1 MKKLLSVLLAAT
13 TVVSLGGA
21 AVYAKD
27 TIDMGDLEV
36 YYDDARNIKGY
47 KADGVTLDNND
58 TVTPDQK
65 VYVSLDEVA
74 KKILG
79 RVDDGYSDMALEE
92 LLIDDDYFKFKYKKG
107 SDNSKMILDINLV
120 EKNLDGS
127 RKPYIEIKLADD
139 YTDDEYKINPTFTFS
154 AKNDLVLCVKGTGAN
169 RTFRYF
175 EKEDVDNGDIPNG
188 YTHYTD
194 ADYDVSED
202 DEFEGEF
209 TIWISNTELEADEDF
224 AAGTGGVT
232 LKPTKNDD
240 NEIVW
245 YDENDDIAMLTFE
258 GDSSV
263 DNFFPKLS
271 TKWDNSTYATYFA
284 DQDAFIFDFIS
295 NPDISSTSRPVLTIY
310 DPYYDYEED
319 ESLVDSENVV
329 IYQVVDGELVDVTAD
344 WSYGET
350 DDGEMAYT
358 TKTRQLGTYIFCEV
372 AVAGSEEVVEEP
384 VDDGKVIPSTGR

>member
-1 MKKLLSVLLAAT
+1 MSPW
-13 TVVSLGGA
+13 GGA
-21 AVYAKD
+21 AVYAD
-27 TIDMGDLEV
+27 GTDYDMGDLTV
-36 YYDDARNIKGY
+36 YYDDESKVEDDNANH
-47 KADGVTLDNND
+47 NND

-65 VYVSLDEVA
+65 VYVKLSDVADEIIDA
-74 KKILG
+74 TLG
-79 RVDDGYSDMALEE
+79 QTGTARARVLAD
-92 LLIDDDYFKFKYKKG
+92 LLDDDDWFKFKYKKG
-107 SDNSKMILDINLV
+107 SDNSKMILGISLV
-120 EKNLDGS
+120 EKNLDGNG
-127 RKPYIEIKLADD
+127 RDKYIEIKLADD
-139 YTDDEYKINPTFTFS
+139 YTDDEYKINPTFIFT
-154 AKNDLVLCVKGTGAN
+154 V
-169 RTFRYF
+169 
-175 EKEDVDNGDIPNG
+175 KEDMWFTAAGGWTQDDPNN
-188 YTHYTD
+188 
-194 ADYDVSED
+194 AAAQKLED
-202 DEFEGEF
+202 GDEFEGEF
-209 TIWISNTELEADEDF
+209 TIWISNTEEDADADY

-263 DNFFPKLS
+263 DNFYPKLS

-350 DDGEMAYT
+350 EDGEMAYT

-384 VDDGKVIPSTGR
+384 VDDGKVIPNTGR

>member
-1 MKKLLSVLLAAT
+1 
-13 TVVSLGGA
+13 
-21 AVYAKD
+21 
-27 TIDMGDLEV
+27 MGDLTV
-36 YYDDARNIKGY
+36 YTDDGPTSTPGENVV
-47 KADGVTLDNND
+47 ADTTVPD
-58 TVTPDQK
+58 TK

-79 RVDDGYSDMALEE
+79 RTSDGASDAALED

-120 EKNLDGS
+120 EKNLGGG
-127 RKPYIEIKLADD
+127 REEYIEIKLADD
-139 YTDDEYKINPTFTFS
+139 WTDDEYKINPTFTFS
-154 AKNDLVLCVKGTGAN
+154 AKENLYLYENTATAGDYK
-169 RTFRYF
+169 YF
-175 EKEDVDNGDIPNG
+175 TEDEVDDGVPAKRG
-188 YTHYTD
+188 YTKYTKV
-194 ADYDVSED
+194 DYDVSED

-240 NEIVW
+240 NEIIW

-329 IYQVVDGELVDVTAD
+329 IYAVVDGELVDDTAN
-344 WSYGET
+344 WTYGET
-350 DDGEMAYT
+350 EDGDMAYT

-384 VDDGKVIPSTGR
+384 VDDGKVIPNTGR

>member
-65 VYVSLDEVA
+65 VYVKLSDVADQIMDAFDAAGDLGTARAELGELMDDE
-74 KKILG
+74 
-79 RVDDGYSDMALEE
+79 
-92 LLIDDDYFKFKYKKG
+92 DYFKFKYKKG
-107 SDNSKMILDINLV
+107 SDNSKMILGISLV
-120 EKNLDGS
+120 EKKLGGNPRDT
-127 RKPYIEIKLADD
+127 YIEIKLADD
-139 YTDDEYKINPTFTFS
+139 YTDDEYKINPTFTFT
-154 AKNDLVLCVKGTGAN
+154 AKDDLIYDGSNGVKRWYTQEEIDERNLTVTETA
-169 RTFRYF
+169 TIS
-175 EKEDVDNGDIPNG
+175 DGDK
-188 YTHYTD
+188 
-194 ADYDVSED
+194 
-202 DEFEGEF
+202 FEGEF
-209 TIWISNTELEADEDF
+209 TLWISNTELEADEDF

-240 NEIVW
+240 NEIIW

-263 DNFFPKLS
+263 DNFYPKLS

-384 VDDGKVIPSTGR
+384 VDDGKVIPNTGR

>member
-21 AVYAKD
+21 AVYAD
-27 TIDMGDLEV
+27 GTDYDMGDLTV
-36 YYDDARNIKGY
+36 YYDDESKVEDDNANH
-47 KADGVTLDNND
+47 NND

-65 VYVSLDEVA
+65 VYVKLSDVADQIMDAFDAAGDLRNARAELGELMDDE
-74 KKILG
+74 
-79 RVDDGYSDMALEE
+79 
-92 LLIDDDYFKFKYKKG
+92 DYFKFKYKKG
-107 SDNSKMILDINLV
+107 SDNSKMILGISLV
-120 EKNLDGS
+120 EKNLDGNG
-127 RKPYIEIKLADD
+127 RDKYIEIKLADD
-139 YTDDEYKINPTFTFS
+139 YTDDEYKINPTFTFT
-154 AKNDLVLCVKGTGAN
+154 AKDDLLYDGDNTKKWYTQEEYDERDLTFAA
-169 RTFRYF
+169 RTTIS
-175 EKEDVDNGDIPNG
+175 DGDK
-188 YTHYTD
+188 
-194 ADYDVSED
+194 
-202 DEFEGEF
+202 FEGEF
-209 TIWISNTELEADEDF
+209 TLWISNTELEADEDF

-384 VDDGKVIPSTGR
+384 VDDGKVIPNTGR

>member
-27 TIDMGDLEV
+27 TDMGDLKV
-36 YYDDARNIKGY
+36 YYDDASSVEGTN
-47 KADGVTLDNND
+47 NND

-65 VYVSLDEVA
+65 VYVKLYDVADLMFGTAGDGNGIDPDVLDDE
-74 KKILG
+74 
-79 RVDDGYSDMALEE
+79 DF
-92 LLIDDDYFKFKYKKG
+92 FKFKYKKG
-107 SDNSKMILDINLV
+107 SDNSKMILSIGLV
-120 EKNLDGS
+120 EKKLSEVEG
-127 RKPYIEIKLADD
+127 RQKYIEIKLADD
-139 YTDDEYKINPTFTFS
+139 YTDDEYKINPTFTFT
-154 AKNDLVLCVKGTGAN
+154 AKDDLYLKNDASAWATADDLDD
-169 RTFRYF
+169 RYGSTAGWT
-175 EKEDVDNGDIPNG
+175 KLIDDG
-188 YTHYTD
+188 
-194 ADYDVSED
+194 

-209 TIWISNTELEADEDF
+209 TLWISNTEEDADADY

-263 DNFFPKLS
+263 DNFYPKLS

-350 DDGEMAYT
+350 EDGEMAYT

-384 VDDGKVIPSTGR
+384 VDDGKDIPNTGR

>member
-21 AVYAKD
+21 AVYAED
-27 TIDMGDLEV
+27 TEYDMGDLTV
-36 YYDDARNIKGY
+36 YVD
-47 KADGVTLDNND
+47 DGVTDIDD
-58 TVTPDQK
+58 TTAPDKK
-65 VYVSLDEVA
+65 VYVKLSEVA
-74 KKILG
+74 DNIIPSTSARANATVKKIL
-79 RVDDGYSDMALEE
+79 D
-92 LLIDDDYFKFKYKKG
+92 DDDYFKFKYKKG

-120 EKNLDGS
+120 EKKLGS
-127 RKPYIEIKLADD
+127 NPRDTYIEIKLADD
-139 YTDDEYKINPTFTFS
+139 YTDDEYKINPTFTFT
-154 AKNDLVLCVKGTGAN
+154 V
-169 RTFRYF
+169 
-175 EKEDVDNGDIPNG
+175 KEDFYYWDDSTNKKGMFLPTDESAPSG
-188 YTHYTD
+188 YTHE
-194 ADYDVSED
+194 ARYDLED
-202 DEFEGEF
+202 GDEYEGEF

-245 YDENDDIAMLTFE
+245 YDENDDIAKLTFE

-263 DNFFPKLS
+263 DNFYPKLS
-271 TKWDNSTYATYFA
+271 TKWDNATYAEYFA

-295 NPDISSTSRPVLTIY
+295 NPNISSTSRPVLTIY
-310 DPYYDYEED
+310 DPYYDYEND
-319 ESLVDSENVV
+319 EVTVDPENVV
-329 IYQVVDGELVDVTAD
+329 IYKVVDGELVDDTANWAYD
-344 WSYGET
+344 ET

-384 VDDGKVIPSTGR
+384 VDDGKVIPNTGR

>member
-21 AVYAKD
+21 AVSAKS
-27 TIDMGDLEV
+27 TEVDMGDLKV
-36 YYDDARNIKGY
+36 YYDTGYNIEG
-47 KADGVTLDNND
+47 TTNND

-65 VYVSLDEVA
+65 VYVRLSDVA
-74 KKILG
+74 EKILG
-79 RVDDGYSDMALEE
+79 KTSATDATTQLAD
-92 LLIDDDYFKFKYKKG
+92 LLDDDDYFKFKYKKG
-107 SDNSKMILDINLV
+107 SDNSKMILSIDLV
-120 EKNLDGS
+120 EKKLDSDTS
-127 RKPYIEIKLADD
+127 RQKYIEIKLADD

-154 AKNDLVLCVKGTGAN
+154 AKDDL
-169 RTFRYF
+169 RYF
-175 EKEDVDNGDIPNG
+175 WDGTTSSGRYYTQEDIDDGKKVVGTEDVNEK
-188 YTHYTD
+188 
-194 ADYDVSED
+194 VSED

-384 VDDGKVIPSTGR
+384 VDDGKDIPNTGR

>member
-1 MKKLLSVLLAAT
+1 
-13 TVVSLGGA
+13 
-21 AVYAKD
+21 
-27 TIDMGDLEV
+27 MGDLEV

-47 KADGVTLDNND
+47 QADGVTLDNND

-107 SDNSKMILDINLV
+107 SDNSKMILGISLV
-120 EKNLDGS
+120 EKNLDGNG
-127 RKPYIEIKLADD
+127 RDKYIEIKLADD
-139 YTDDEYKINPTFTFS
+139 YTDDEYKINPTFTFT
-154 AKNDLVLCVKGTGAN
+154 AKDDLIYDGNVKRWYTQEELDERNLNVTETA
-169 RTFRYF
+169 TIS
-175 EKEDVDNGDIPNG
+175 DGDK
-188 YTHYTD
+188 
-194 ADYDVSED
+194 
-202 DEFEGEF
+202 FEGEF
-209 TIWISNTELEADEDF
+209 TLWISNTELEADEDF

-240 NEIVW
+240 NEIIW
-245 YDENDDIAMLTFE
+245 YDENDVIAMLTFE

-271 TKWDNSTYATYFA
+271 TKWDNATYAEYFA

-295 NPDISSTSRPVLTIY
+295 NPEISSTSRPVLTIY

-329 IYQVVDGELVDVTAD
+329 IYAVVDGELVDDTAN
-344 WSYGET
+344 WTYGET

-384 VDDGKVIPSTGR
+384 VDDGKVIPNTGR

>member
-27 TIDMGDLEV
+27 TDMGDLKV
-36 YYDDARNIKGY
+36 YYDDASSVEGTN
-47 KADGVTLDNND
+47 NND

-65 VYVSLDEVA
+65 VYVKLYDVADLMFGTAGDGNGIDPDVLDDE
-74 KKILG
+74 
-79 RVDDGYSDMALEE
+79 DF
-92 LLIDDDYFKFKYKKG
+92 FKFKYKKG
-107 SDNSKMILDINLV
+107 SDNSKMILSIGLV
-120 EKNLDGS
+120 EKKLSEVEG
-127 RKPYIEIKLADD
+127 RQKYIEIKLADD
-139 YTDDEYKINPTFTFS
+139 YTDDEYKINPTFTFT
-154 AKNDLVLCVKGTGAN
+154 AKDDLYLKNDASAWATADDLDD
-169 RTFRYF
+169 RYGSTAGWT
-175 EKEDVDNGDIPNG
+175 KLIDDG
-188 YTHYTD
+188 
-194 ADYDVSED
+194 

-209 TIWISNTELEADEDF
+209 TLWISNTELDADEDF

-263 DNFFPKLS
+263 DNFYPKLS

-384 VDDGKVIPSTGR
+384 VDDGKVIPNTGR

>member
-1 MKKLLSVLLAAT
+1 MKKLLSVALAAA
-13 TVVSLGGA
+13 TVASVGVSAFA
-21 AVYAKD
+21 ADY
-27 TIDMGDLEV
+27 DMGELAV
-36 YYDDARNIKGY
+36 LYDNESSVAGTNQ
-47 KADGVTLDNND
+47 ND

-65 VYVSLDEVA
+65 VYVSLDTVGSQLFEDG
-74 KKILG
+74 LG
-79 RVDDGYSDMALEE
+79 QVGGSVDGAYLMDEDF
-92 LLIDDDYFKFKYKKG
+92 FKFKYKKG

-120 EKNLDGS
+120 EKNLGGG
-127 RKPYIEIKLADD
+127 REEYIEIKLADD

-154 AKNDLVLCVKGTGAN
+154 AKENLYLYKNAAGDYK
-169 RTFRYF
+169 YF
-175 EKEDVDNGDIPNG
+175 TEDEVDDGVPAKRG
-188 YTHYTD
+188 YTIKYTD

-240 NEIVW
+240 NEIIW

-384 VDDGKVIPSTGR
+384 VDDGKVIPNTGR

>member
-1 MKKLLSVLLAAT
+1 
-13 TVVSLGGA
+13 
-21 AVYAKD
+21 
-27 TIDMGDLEV
+27 MGDLEV
-36 YYDDARNIKGY
+36 YYDDASNIKGTD
-47 KADGVTLDNND
+47 ASGVLGTND

-79 RVDDGYSDMALEE
+79 RTTDGYSDMALEE

-154 AKNDLVLCVKGTGAN
+154 AKNDLVLCVKGTGASQ
-169 RTFRYF
+169 TFRYF
-175 EKEDVDNGDIPNG
+175 EKEDVDNGDIPSG
-188 YTHYTD
+188 YAAYGS
-194 ADYDVSED
+194 YDVSED

-209 TIWISNTELEADEDF
+209 TIWISNTELEADEDY

-240 NEIVW
+240 NEIIW

-271 TKWDNSTYATYFA
+271 TKWDNATYAEYFA

-295 NPDISSTSRPVLTIY
+295 NPEISSTSRPVLTIY

-329 IYQVVDGELVDVTAD
+329 IYAVVDGELVDDTAN
-344 WSYGET
+344 WTYGET
-350 DDGEMAYT
+350 EDGEMAYT

-384 VDDGKVIPSTGR
+384 VDDGKVIPNTGR

>member
-1 MKKLLSVLLAAT
+1 MSPW
-13 TVVSLGGA
+13 GGA
-21 AVYAKD
+21 AVYAD
-27 TIDMGDLEV
+27 GTDYDISDLPV
-36 YYDDARNIKGY
+36 YYDNNKDYYDDEDPVFVN
-47 KADGVTLDNND
+47 NND

-65 VYVSLDEVA
+65 VYVKLSDVADQIMDVDAGNAGLTTARAELGELMDDE
-74 KKILG
+74 
-79 RVDDGYSDMALEE
+79 
-92 LLIDDDYFKFKYKKG
+92 DYFKFKYKKG
-107 SDNSKMILDINLV
+107 SDNSKMILGISLV
-120 EKNLDGS
+120 EKNLDGNG
-127 RKPYIEIKLADD
+127 RDKYIEIKLADD
-139 YTDDEYKINPTFTFS
+139 YTDDEYKINPTFTFT
-154 AKNDLVLCVKGTGAN
+154 AKDDLLYDGDNTKKWYTQEEYDERDLTFAA
-169 RTFRYF
+169 RTTIS
-175 EKEDVDNGDIPNG
+175 DGDK
-188 YTHYTD
+188 
-194 ADYDVSED
+194 
-202 DEFEGEF
+202 FEGEF
-209 TIWISNTELEADEDF
+209 TLWISNTELEADEDF

-240 NEIVW
+240 NEIIW

-384 VDDGKVIPSTGR
+384 VDDGKVIPNTGR

>member
-1 MKKLLSVLLAAT
+1 MKLEDVAESILDSVY
-13 TVVSLGGA
+13 GA
-21 AVYAKD
+21 DV
-27 TIDMGDLEV
+27 G
-36 YYDDARNIKGY
+36 DARY
-47 KADGVTLDNND
+47 AD
-58 TVTPDQK
+58 
-65 VYVSLDEVA
+65 
-74 KKILG
+74 
-79 RVDDGYSDMALEE
+79 
-92 LLIDDDYFKFKYKKG
+92 LIDEMDNDDYFKFKYKKG
-107 SDNSKMILDINLV
+107 SDNSKMILGISLV
-120 EKNLDGS
+120 EKKLGS
-127 RKPYIEIKLADD
+127 LSRAKYIEIKLADD
-139 YTDDEYKINPTFTFS
+139 YTDDEYKINPTFTFT
-154 AKNDLVLCVKGTGAN
+154 AKDDLYSNATFDWATGEYLED
-169 RTFRYF
+169 RY
-175 EKEDVDNGDIPNG
+175 DGIPAGWNKIIDDG
-188 YTHYTD
+188 
-194 ADYDVSED
+194 

-209 TIWISNTELEADEDF
+209 TLWISNTENEADEDY

-263 DNFFPKLS
+263 DNFYPKLS

-384 VDDGKVIPSTGR
+384 VDDGKVIPNTGR

>member
-21 AVYAKD
+21 AVYAD
-27 TIDMGDLEV
+27 GTDYDISDLPV
-36 YYDDARNIKGY
+36 YDDDEGSVFAN
-47 KADGVTLDNND
+47 NND

-65 VYVSLDEVA
+65 VYVKLSDVADQIMDVDAGNAGLDTARAE
-74 KKILG
+74 LG
-79 RVDDGYSDMALEE
+79 KLMDDE
-92 LLIDDDYFKFKYKKG
+92 DYFKFKYKKG
-107 SDNSKMILDINLV
+107 SDNSKMILGISLV
-120 EKNLDGS
+120 EKNLDGNG
-127 RKPYIEIKLADD
+127 RDKYIEIKLADD
-139 YTDDEYKINPTFTFS
+139 YTDDEYKINPTFTFT
-154 AKNDLVLCVKGTGAN
+154 AKDDLIYDATVQEWYTQEEIDERNLNVTA
-169 RTFRYF
+169 RTTIS
-175 EKEDVDNGDIPNG
+175 DGDK
-188 YTHYTD
+188 
-194 ADYDVSED
+194 
-202 DEFEGEF
+202 FEGEF
-209 TIWISNTELEADEDF
+209 TLWISNTELEADEDF

-240 NEIVW
+240 NEIIW

>member
-1 MKKLLSVLLAAT
+1 MKLSDVADQIMDVDAGNAGLDTARAELGKL
-13 TVVSLGGA
+13 
-21 AVYAKD
+21 
-27 TIDMGDLEV
+27 M
-36 YYDDARNIKGY
+36 DD
-47 KADGVTLDNND
+47 
-58 TVTPDQK
+58 
-65 VYVSLDEVA
+65 E
-74 KKILG
+74 
-79 RVDDGYSDMALEE
+79 
-92 LLIDDDYFKFKYKKG
+92 DYFKFKYKKG
-107 SDNSKMILDINLV
+107 SDNSKMILGISLV
-120 EKNLDGS
+120 EKKLGNNPRDT
-127 RKPYIEIKLADD
+127 YIEIKLADD
-139 YTDDEYKINPTFTFS
+139 YTDDEYKINPTFTFT
-154 AKNDLVLCVKGTGAN
+154 AKDDLIYDATAQEWYTQEEIDERNLTVTP
-169 RTFRYF
+169 RTTIS
-175 EKEDVDNGDIPNG
+175 DGDK
-188 YTHYTD
+188 
-194 ADYDVSED
+194 
-202 DEFEGEF
+202 FEGEF

-310 DPYYDYEED
+310 DPYYDYEND
-319 ESLVDSENVV
+319 EVTVDPENVV
-329 IYQVVDGELVDVTAD
+329 IYKVVDGELVDDTANWAYD
-344 WSYGET
+344 ET
-350 DDGEMAYT
+350 EDGEMAYT

-384 VDDGKVIPSTGR
+384 VDDGKVIPNTGR

>member
-21 AVYAKD
+21 AVYAD
-27 TIDMGDLEV
+27 GTDYDISDLPV
-36 YYDDARNIKGY
+36 YDDDEGSVFAN
-47 KADGVTLDNND
+47 NND

-65 VYVSLDEVA
+65 VYVKLSDVADQIMDVDAGNAGLDTARAE
-74 KKILG
+74 LG
-79 RVDDGYSDMALEE
+79 KLMDDE
-92 LLIDDDYFKFKYKKG
+92 DYFKFKYKKG
-107 SDNSKMILDINLV
+107 SDNSKMILGISLV
-120 EKNLDGS
+120 EKNLDGNG
-127 RKPYIEIKLADD
+127 RDKYIEIKLADD
-139 YTDDEYKINPTFTFS
+139 YTDDEYKINPTFTFT
-154 AKNDLVLCVKGTGAN
+154 AKDDLIYDATVQEWYTQEEIDERNLNVTA
-169 RTFRYF
+169 RTTIS
-175 EKEDVDNGDIPNG
+175 DGDK
-188 YTHYTD
+188 
-194 ADYDVSED
+194 
-202 DEFEGEF
+202 FEGEF
-209 TIWISNTELEADEDF
+209 TLWISNTELEADEDF

-240 NEIVW
+240 NEIIW

-329 IYQVVDGELVDVTAD
+329 IYAVVDGELVDDTAN
-344 WSYGET
+344 WTYGET
-350 DDGEMAYT
+350 EDGEMAYT

-384 VDDGKVIPSTGR
+384 VDDGKDIPNTGR

>member
-1 MKKLLSVLLAAT
+1 MKKLLSVVLAAA
-13 TVVSLGGA
+13 TVASVGVTAFA
-21 AVYAKD
+21 ADYELNGVLVYDDSHNNVYAN
-27 TIDMGDLEV
+27 G
-36 YYDDARNIKGY
+36 
-47 KADGVTLDNND
+47 ND

-65 VYVSLDEVA
+65 VYVSLAEVGADIADQMTATLGGDPDVPGSLLQDE
-74 KKILG
+74 
-79 RVDDGYSDMALEE
+79 DF
-92 LLIDDDYFKFKYKKG
+92 FKFKYKKG
-107 SDNSKMILDINLV
+107 SDNSKMITGIKLV
-120 EKNLDGS
+120 EKDIGEAGG
-127 RKPYIEIKLADD
+127 RHEYIEIALADD
-139 YTDDEYKINPTFTFS
+139 WTDDEYKINPTFTFTAKDDIYLKKDKSRWVTGDDFADMS
-154 AKNDLVLCVKGTGAN
+154 ATTQATYFAN
-169 RTFRYF
+169 PVIS
-175 EKEDVDNGDIPNG
+175 DG
-188 YTHYTD
+188 
-194 ADYDVSED
+194 

-209 TIWISNTELEADEDF
+209 TIWISNTEEDADADY

-263 DNFFPKLS
+263 DNFYPKLS

-329 IYQVVDGELVDVTAD
+329 IYQVVDGELVDVTAN

-350 DDGEMAYT
+350 EDGEMAYT

-384 VDDGKVIPSTGR
+384 VDDGKVIPNTGR

>member
-1 MKKLLSVLLAAT
+1 
-13 TVVSLGGA
+13 
-21 AVYAKD
+21 
-27 TIDMGDLEV
+27 MGDLTV
-36 YYDDARNIKGY
+36 YTDDGPTSTPGENVV
-47 KADGVTLDNND
+47 ADTTVPD
-58 TVTPDQK
+58 TK

-74 KKILG
+74 KKIVG
-79 RVDDGYSDMALEE
+79 RTTPGAADRLLEE

-120 EKNLDGS
+120 EKNLGGG
-127 RKPYIEIKLADD
+127 REEYIEIKLADD
-139 YTDDEYKINPTFTFS
+139 YTDDEYKINPTFIFT
-154 AKNDLVLCVKGTGAN
+154 AKDNIYYNAGAPYDWKTEDYLVDRYGSMAAAN
-169 RTFRYF
+169 AAGYNNSYDFYYI
-175 EKEDVDNGDIPNG
+175 EDGDK
-188 YTHYTD
+188 
-194 ADYDVSED
+194 
-202 DEFEGEF
+202 FEGEF
-209 TIWISNTELEADEDF
+209 TLWISNTENEADEDY

-358 TKTRQLGTYIFCEV
+358 TKTRQLGTYIFCE
-372 AVAGSEEVVEEP
+372 ASVAGAEEVPEEVP
-384 VDDGKVIPSTGR
+384 ADDIKDIPDTGR

>member
-13 TVVSLGGA
+13 TVVSLGGGA
-21 AVYAKD
+21 AVYAD
-27 TIDMGDLEV
+27 GTDYDISDLPV
-36 YYDDARNIKGY
+36 YYDNEDPVFVN
-47 KADGVTLDNND
+47 NND
-58 TVTPDQK
+58 TVAPDQK
-65 VYVSLDEVA
+65 VYVKLSDVADQIMDVDAGNAGLDTARAE
-74 KKILG
+74 LG
-79 RVDDGYSDMALEE
+79 ELMDDEDF
-92 LLIDDDYFKFKYKKG
+92 FKFKYKKG
-107 SDNSKMILDINLV
+107 SDNSKMILGISLV
-120 EKNLDGS
+120 EKKLGGHARDT
-127 RKPYIEIKLADD
+127 YIEIKLADD
-139 YTDDEYKINPTFTFS
+139 YTDDEYKINPTFTFT
-154 AKNDLVLCVKGTGAN
+154 AKDDLIYDATAQKWYTQEEIDERNLTVNA
-169 RTFRYF
+169 RTTIS
-175 EKEDVDNGDIPNG
+175 DGDK
-188 YTHYTD
+188 
-194 ADYDVSED
+194 
-202 DEFEGEF
+202 FEGEF
-209 TIWISNTELEADEDF
+209 TLWIANTELEADEDF

-310 DPYYDYEED
+310 DPYYDYEND
-319 ESLVDSENVV
+319 EVTVDPENVV
-329 IYQVVDGELVDVTAD
+329 IYKVVDGELVDDTANWAYD
-344 WSYGET
+344 ET
-350 DDGEMAYT
+350 EDGEMAYT

-384 VDDGKVIPSTGR
+384 VDDGKVIPNTGR

>member
-21 AVYAKD
+21 AVYAD
-27 TIDMGDLEV
+27 GTDYDISDLPV
-36 YYDDARNIKGY
+36 YYDDEDPVFVN
-47 KADGVTLDNND
+47 NND

-65 VYVSLDEVA
+65 VYVKLSDVADQIMDVDAGNAGLTTARAELGELMDDE
-74 KKILG
+74 
-79 RVDDGYSDMALEE
+79 
-92 LLIDDDYFKFKYKKG
+92 DYFKFKYKKG
-107 SDNSKMILDINLV
+107 SDNSKMILGISLV
-120 EKNLDGS
+120 EKNLDGNG
-127 RKPYIEIKLADD
+127 RDKYIEIKLADD
-139 YTDDEYKINPTFTFS
+139 YTDDEYKINPTFTFT
-154 AKNDLVLCVKGTGAN
+154 AKDDLLYDATTQKWYTQEEYDERDLTFAA
-169 RTFRYF
+169 RTTIS
-175 EKEDVDNGDIPNG
+175 DGDK
-188 YTHYTD
+188 
-194 ADYDVSED
+194 
-202 DEFEGEF
+202 FEGEF
-209 TIWISNTELEADEDF
+209 TLWISNTELEADEDF

-240 NEIVW
+240 NEIIW

-372 AVAGSEEVVEEP
+372 AVAGSEEVVDP
-384 VDDGKVIPSTGR
+384 DGGKDIPNTGR

>member
-21 AVYAKD
+21 AVYAD
-27 TIDMGDLEV
+27 GTDYDMGDLTV
-36 YYDDARNIKGY
+36 YYDDESKVEDDNANH
-47 KADGVTLDNND
+47 NND

-65 VYVSLDEVA
+65 VYVKLYDVADQIMDAFDAVGRFGVARTELGKLMDDE
-74 KKILG
+74 
-79 RVDDGYSDMALEE
+79 
-92 LLIDDDYFKFKYKKG
+92 DYFKFKYKKG
-107 SDNSKMILDINLV
+107 SDNSKMILGISLV
-120 EKNLDGS
+120 EKNLDGNG
-127 RKPYIEIKLADD
+127 RDKYIEIKLADD
-139 YTDDEYKINPTFTFS
+139 YTDDEYKINPTFTFT
-154 AKNDLVLCVKGTGAN
+154 AKDDLIYDGNVKRWYTQEEIDERNLNVAE
-169 RTFRYF
+169 TATIS
-175 EKEDVDNGDIPNG
+175 DGDK
-188 YTHYTD
+188 
-194 ADYDVSED
+194 
-202 DEFEGEF
+202 FEGEF
-209 TIWISNTELEADEDF
+209 TLWISNTELEADEDF

-263 DNFFPKLS
+263 DNFYPKLS
-271 TKWDNSTYATYFA
+271 TKWDNATYAEYFA

-295 NPDISSTSRPVLTIY
+295 NPEISSTSRPVLTIY

-319 ESLVDSENVV
+319 ESLGDSENVV
-329 IYQVVDGELVDVTAD
+329 IYAVVDGELVDDTAN
-344 WSYGET
+344 WTYGET
-350 DDGEMAYT
+350 EDGDMAYT

-384 VDDGKVIPSTGR
+384 VDDGKVIPNTGR

>member
-27 TIDMGDLEV
+27 TDMGDLKV
-36 YYDDARNIKGY
+36 YYDDASSVEGTN
-47 KADGVTLDNND
+47 NND

-65 VYVSLDEVA
+65 VYVKLYDVADLMFGTAGDGNGIDPDVLDDE
-74 KKILG
+74 
-79 RVDDGYSDMALEE
+79 DF
-92 LLIDDDYFKFKYKKG
+92 FKFKYKKG
-107 SDNSKMILDINLV
+107 SDNSKMILSIGLV
-120 EKNLDGS
+120 EKKLSEVEG
-127 RKPYIEIKLADD
+127 RQKYIEIKLADD
-139 YTDDEYKINPTFTFS
+139 YTDDEYKINPTFTFT
-154 AKNDLVLCVKGTGAN
+154 AKDDLYLKNDASAWATADDLDD
-169 RTFRYF
+169 RYGSTAGWT
-175 EKEDVDNGDIPNG
+175 KLIDDGDK
-188 YTHYTD
+188 
-194 ADYDVSED
+194 
-202 DEFEGEF
+202 FEGEF
-209 TIWISNTELEADEDF
+209 TLWISNTELEADEDF

-350 DDGEMAYT
+350 DDGDR
-358 TKTRQLGTYIFCEV
+358 K
-372 AVAGSEEVVEEP
+372 SVV
-384 VDDGKVIPSTGR
+384 

>member
-21 AVYAKD
+21 AVYAD
-27 TIDMGDLEV
+27 GTDYDISDLPV
-36 YYDDARNIKGY
+36 YNDDEDPVFVN
-47 KADGVTLDNND
+47 NND

-65 VYVSLDEVA
+65 VYVKLSDVADQIMDAFDAAGDLETARTKLGELMDDE
-74 KKILG
+74 
-79 RVDDGYSDMALEE
+79 
-92 LLIDDDYFKFKYKKG
+92 DYFKFKYKKG
-107 SDNSKMILDINLV
+107 SDNSKMILGISLV
-120 EKNLDGS
+120 EKKLGNNPRDT
-127 RKPYIEIKLADD
+127 YIEIKLADD
-139 YTDDEYKINPTFTFS
+139 YTDDEYKINPTFTFT
-154 AKNDLVLCVKGTGAN
+154 AKDDLLYDATTQKWYTQEEYDERDLTFAA
-169 RTFRYF
+169 RTTIS
-175 EKEDVDNGDIPNG
+175 DGDK
-188 YTHYTD
+188 
-194 ADYDVSED
+194 
-202 DEFEGEF
+202 FEGEF
-209 TIWISNTELEADEDF
+209 TLWISNTELEADEDF

-263 DNFFPKLS
+263 DNFYPKLS

-384 VDDGKVIPSTGR
+384 VDDGKDIPNTGR

>member
-1 MKKLLSVLLAAT
+1 MSPW
-13 TVVSLGGA
+13 GGA
-21 AVYAKD
+21 AVYAD
-27 TIDMGDLEV
+27 GTDYDMGDLTV
-36 YYDDARNIKGY
+36 YYDDESKVEDDNANH
-47 KADGVTLDNND
+47 NND

-65 VYVSLDEVA
+65 VYVKLSDVADQIMDAFDAAGDLRNARAELGELMDDE
-74 KKILG
+74 
-79 RVDDGYSDMALEE
+79 
-92 LLIDDDYFKFKYKKG
+92 DYFKFKYKKG
-107 SDNSKMILDINLV
+107 SDNSKMILGISLV
-120 EKNLDGS
+120 EKKLGS
-127 RKPYIEIKLADD
+127 LSRAKYIEIKLADD
-139 YTDDEYKINPTFTFS
+139 YTDDEYKINPTFTFT
-154 AKNDLVLCVKGTGAN
+154 AKDDLYSNATFDWATGEYLED
-169 RTFRYF
+169 RY
-175 EKEDVDNGDIPNG
+175 DGIPAGWNKIIDDG
-188 YTHYTD
+188 
-194 ADYDVSED
+194 

-209 TIWISNTELEADEDF
+209 TLWISNTELEADEDF

-263 DNFFPKLS
+263 DNFYPKLS

-310 DPYYDYEED
+310 DPYYDYEND
-319 ESLVDSENVV
+319 EVTVDPENVV
-329 IYQVVDGELVDVTAD
+329 IYKVVDGELVDDTANWAYD
-344 WSYGET
+344 ET
-350 DDGEMAYT
+350 EDGEMAYT

-384 VDDGKVIPSTGR
+384 VDDGKVIPNTGR

>member
-21 AVYAKD
+21 AVYAD
-27 TIDMGDLEV
+27 GTDYDMGDLTV
-36 YYDDARNIKGY
+36 YVD
-47 KADGVTLDNND
+47 DGVTDIDD
-58 TVTPDQK
+58 TTAPDKK
-65 VYVSLDEVA
+65 VYVKLSEVA
-74 KKILG
+74 NEIIDNILSPNAG
-79 RVDDGYSDMALEE
+79 DSWRKRMAEVMN
-92 LLIDDDYFKFKYKKG
+92 DDDYFKFSSKKG

-120 EKNLDGS
+120 EKKLGNLARDE
-127 RKPYIEIKLADD
+127 YIEIKLADD
-139 YTDDEYKINPTFTFS
+139 YTDDEYKINPTFIFT
-154 AKNDLVLCVKGTGAN
+154 ARDDLYGANHNLADGTKKGTVA
-169 RTFRYF
+169 TAD
-175 EKEDVDNGDIPNG
+175 ELEDRNGVNP
-188 YTHYTD
+188 
-194 ADYDVSED
+194 ADWDLLIED
-202 DEFEGEF
+202 GDKFEGEF
-209 TIWISNTELEADEDF
+209 TIWISNTELDADEDF

-263 DNFFPKLS
+263 DNFYPKLS

-384 VDDGKVIPSTGR
+384 VDDGKVIPNTGR

>member
-21 AVYAKD
+21 AVYAD
-27 TIDMGDLEV
+27 GTDYDISDLPV
-36 YYDDARNIKGY
+36 YYDDGEDIRGNNGAG
-47 KADGVTLDNND
+47 NND

-65 VYVSLDEVA
+65 VYVKLEDVAESILDSVYGA
-74 KKILG
+74 DVG
-79 RVDDGYSDMALEE
+79 DARYAD
-92 LLIDDDYFKFKYKKG
+92 LIDEMDNDDYFKFKYKKG
-107 SDNSKMILDINLV
+107 SDNSKMILGISLV
-120 EKNLDGS
+120 EKKLGS
-127 RKPYIEIKLADD
+127 LSRAKYIEIKLADD
-139 YTDDEYKINPTFTFS
+139 YTDDEYKINPTFTFT
-154 AKNDLVLCVKGTGAN
+154 AKDDLYSNATFDWATGEYLED
-169 RTFRYF
+169 RY
-175 EKEDVDNGDIPNG
+175 DGIPAGWNKIIDDG
-188 YTHYTD
+188 
-194 ADYDVSED
+194 

-209 TIWISNTELEADEDF
+209 TLWISNTENEADEDY

-263 DNFFPKLS
+263 DNFYPKLS

-384 VDDGKVIPSTGR
+384 VDDGKVIPNTGR

>member
-21 AVYAKD
+21 AVYAD
-27 TIDMGDLEV
+27 GTDYDISDLPV
-36 YYDDARNIKGY
+36 YYDNNKDIRGETSP
-47 KADGVTLDNND
+47 GVFGTND

-65 VYVSLDEVA
+65 VYVKLSDVADQIMDAFDAAGDLETARAELGELMDDE
-74 KKILG
+74 
-79 RVDDGYSDMALEE
+79 
-92 LLIDDDYFKFKYKKG
+92 DYFKFKYKKG
-107 SDNSKMILDINLV
+107 SDNSKMILGISLV
-120 EKNLDGS
+120 EKKLGNNPRDT
-127 RKPYIEIKLADD
+127 YIEIKLADD
-139 YTDDEYKINPTFTFS
+139 YTDDEYKINPTFTFT
-154 AKNDLVLCVKGTGAN
+154 AKDDLIYDSGVKRWYTQEEIDERN
-169 RTFRYF
+169 LTVTPRTTIS
-175 EKEDVDNGDIPNG
+175 DGDK
-188 YTHYTD
+188 
-194 ADYDVSED
+194 
-202 DEFEGEF
+202 FEGEF
-209 TIWISNTELEADEDF
+209 TLWISNTELEADEDF

-240 NEIVW
+240 NEIIW

-263 DNFFPKLS
+263 DNFYPKLS

-384 VDDGKVIPSTGR
+384 VDDGKVIPNTGR

>member
-36 YYDDARNIKGY
+36 YYDDANNIKGTD
-47 KADGVTLDNND
+47 ASGVLGTND

-79 RVDDGYSDMALEE
+79 RTTDGYSDMALEE

-120 EKNLDGS
+120 EKNLDDS

-154 AKNDLVLCVKGTGAN
+154 AKNDLTLCKKTVNGVDTY
-169 RTFRYF
+169 RYF
-175 EKEDVDNGDIPNG
+175 ETEDVNNNDIPSG
-188 YTHYTD
+188 YDPYGKGK
-194 ADYDVSED
+194 YDISED

-209 TIWISNTELEADEDF
+209 TIWISNTELDADEDF

-263 DNFFPKLS
+263 DNFYPKLS

-384 VDDGKVIPSTGR
+384 VDDGKVIPDTGR

>member
-21 AVYAKD
+21 AVYAD
-27 TIDMGDLEV
+27 GTDYDISDLPV
-36 YYDDARNIKGY
+36 YYDNNKDIRGETSP
-47 KADGVTLDNND
+47 GVFGTND

-65 VYVSLDEVA
+65 VYVKLSDVADQIMDAFDAAGDLETARDE
-74 KKILG
+74 LG
-79 RVDDGYSDMALEE
+79 KLMDDE
-92 LLIDDDYFKFKYKKG
+92 DYFKFKYKKG
-107 SDNSKMILDINLV
+107 SDNSKMILGISLV
-120 EKNLDGS
+120 EKKLGNNPRDT
-127 RKPYIEIKLADD
+127 YIEIKLADD
-139 YTDDEYKINPTFTFS
+139 YTDDEYKINPTFTFT
-154 AKNDLVLCVKGTGAN
+154 AKDDLIYDGSNGVKRWYTQEEIDERNLSVTKTA
-169 RTFRYF
+169 TIS
-175 EKEDVDNGDIPNG
+175 DGDK
-188 YTHYTD
+188 
-194 ADYDVSED
+194 
-202 DEFEGEF
+202 FEGEF
-209 TIWISNTELEADEDF
+209 TLWISNTELEADEDF

-263 DNFFPKLS
+263 DNFYPKLS

-384 VDDGKVIPSTGR
+384 VDDGKVIPNTGR

>member
-27 TIDMGDLEV
+27 TDMGDLEV
-36 YYDDARNIKGY
+36 YYDNNRNIKGY
-47 KADGVTLDNND
+47 QADGVTLDNND

-65 VYVSLDEVA
+65 VYVRLSDVAETIIDETLGAQAGPGRDNGVTAVLD
-74 KKILG
+74 
-79 RVDDGYSDMALEE
+79 
-92 LLIDDDYFKFKYKKG
+92 DDDYFKFKYKKG
-107 SDNSKMILDINLV
+107 SDNSKMILGISLV

-127 RKPYIEIKLADD
+127 RKSYIEIKLADD
-139 YTDDEYKINPTFTFS
+139 YTDDEYKINPTFTFT
-154 AKNDLVLCVKGTGAN
+154 AKDDLFSEAAGTV
-169 RTFRYF
+169 RTR
-175 EKEDVDNGDIPNG
+175 EDLEDRNNGTIPAG
-188 YTHYTD
+188 WTQI
-194 ADYDVSED
+194 AED
-202 DEFEGEF
+202 GDEFEGEF

-263 DNFFPKLS
+263 DNFYPKLS

-384 VDDGKVIPSTGR
+384 VDDGKDIPNTGR

>member
-27 TIDMGDLEV
+27 TDMGDLKV
-36 YYDDARNIKGY
+36 YYDDASSVEGTN
-47 KADGVTLDNND
+47 NND

-65 VYVSLDEVA
+65 VYVKLYDVADLMFGTAGDGNGIDPDVLDDE
-74 KKILG
+74 
-79 RVDDGYSDMALEE
+79 DF
-92 LLIDDDYFKFKYKKG
+92 FKFKYKKG
-107 SDNSKMILDINLV
+107 SDNSKMILSIGLV
-120 EKNLDGS
+120 EKKLSKVEG
-127 RKPYIEIKLADD
+127 RQKYIEIKLADD
-139 YTDDEYKINPTFTFS
+139 YTDDEYKINPTFTFT
-154 AKNDLVLCVKGTGAN
+154 AKDDLYLKNDASAWATADDLDD
-169 RTFRYF
+169 RYGSTAGWT
-175 EKEDVDNGDIPNG
+175 KLIDDG
-188 YTHYTD
+188 
-194 ADYDVSED
+194 

-209 TIWISNTELEADEDF
+209 TLWISNTEEDADADF